1 MLRGGIL
8 LAVAFILLGI
18 GSKVAS
24 GSAFPSQPVPLYL
37 IAGEL
42 GGLSPAVL
50 LSLGVLLLILTPVAR
65 VFLSVLV
72 FADERD
78 WTYVLITAI
87 VFANLMVGVVLEL
100 A

>member
-1 MLRGGIL
+1 MLRGGIV
-8 LAVAFILLGI
+8 LAAAFILLGI
-18 GSKVAS
+18 GAKAVT
-24 GSAFPSQPVPLYL
+24 GSVFPSQSVPLHL
-37 IAGEL
+37 IGGEL
-42 GGLSPAVL
+42 GGLSPAAL

>member
-1 MLRGGIL
+1 MLRGGIV

-18 GSKVAS
+18 GAKAVT
-24 GSAFPSQPVPLYL
+24 GSVFPSQPVPLYL
-37 IAGEL
+37 IGGEL
-42 GGLSPAVL
+42 GGLSPAAL